1 MSKVVRAS
9 ASIVFLIAGMWSAS
23 LHAQQVGLER
33 EEVLVEWD
41 VSKRSPI
48 HSAPFSKSLWGDEA
62 NRSSGPD
69 VLAAMRLKDAIEKS
83 WSVQF
88 NDGTVRRMLARWSS
102 EAGYQLLWDVPRDYP
117 IEVEMNLQG
126 NFRDVVWLVV
136 KSLSE
141 TDAPV
146 QASINADIRLIRVVR
161 FLNGQA
167 R

>member
-1 MSKVVRAS
+1 MNKVVLAS
-9 ASIVFLIAGMWSAS
+9 ASLVFLIGGMGPAS
-23 LHAQQVGLER
+23 LHAQQLSPEK

-41 VSKRSPI
+41 VSKRMPI
-48 HSAPFSKSLWGDEA
+48 HSAPFSRSPWGDEA
-62 NRSSGPD
+62 NRAAGPD
-69 VLAAMRLKDAIEKS
+69 VLAALRLKDATERS
-83 WSVQF
+83 WAVQF
-88 NDGTVRRMLARWSS
+88 SDGTVRRMLARWSS

-126 NFRDVVWLVV
+126 SFRDVVWLVV